1 MSVNLLLVDDEVV
14 DLEWLRRRVLESGLN
29 VRVAGTAHSGFQAL
43 KLMKSEPIDLI
54 LSDIRMPIMTGTE
67 FARKAKTIHP
77 KVKIV
82 FISGHEDFG
91 YAKEAIEINASGY
104 LLKPV
109 EDQELFR
116 ILTEQVAKIE
126 QELEQD
132 RSFTETLSLVNEEL
146 LLRWFEER
154 TPAPATSHVSGV
166 LAHYLEKGTS
176 VALVEIDDLEWK
188 MRNLPPE
195 EQRAEIRKISRT
207 IKTFAADI
215 RFGTVIGG
223 QGNRFVI
230 LAAVPESS
238 FNSLLKELVE
248 HVNRSTSRTVTIGVG
263 RYASNETELHES
275 FRQALAALGAKWLLG
290 KNRIIQGVI
299 DAHPQNTPGKCMEE
313 KVNRMLEAILDYDL
327 VTIDDCLMELLQQD
341 VTLTGKEGVY
351 ALIIRMTSK
360 LHADLQQR
368 KENLYELL
376 EWESRQPDVLFQFET
391 VHDILSWLRRG
402 FFELSEMLYIKG
414 QRQMR
419 KLIEEIMRYVEN
431 NLEKKITLK
440 EVAAH
445 LDFTANYLGQLFK
458 EETGTHFSDYLTGLK
473 TDRVCE
479 LLKDPTKKIY
489 EIADQ
494 MGYKNII
501 YFNRKFKQAMGM
513 TPGEYRKKHKI

>member
-1 MSVNLLLVDDEVV
+1 
-14 DLEWLRRRVLESGLN
+14 
-29 VRVAGTAHSGFQAL
+29 
-43 KLMKSEPIDLI
+43 
-54 LSDIRMPIMTGTE
+54 
-67 FARKAKTIHP
+67 
-77 KVKIV
+77 
-82 FISGHEDFG
+82 
-91 YAKEAIEINASGY
+91 
-104 LLKPV
+104 
-109 EDQELFR
+109 
-116 ILTEQVAKIE
+116 
-126 QELEQD
+126 
-132 RSFTETLSLVNEEL
+132 
-146 LLRWFEER
+146 
-154 TPAPATSHVSGV
+154 
-166 LAHYLEKGTS
+166 
-176 VALVEIDDLEWK
+176 
-188 MRNLPPE
+188 
-195 EQRAEIRKISRT
+195 
-207 IKTFAADI
+207 
-215 RFGTVIGG
+215 
-223 QGNRFVI
+223 
-230 LAAVPESS
+230 
-238 FNSLLKELVE
+238 
-248 HVNRSTSRTVTIGVG
+248 
-263 RYASNETELHES
+263 
-275 FRQALAALGAKWLLG
+275 
-290 KNRIIQGVI
+290 
-299 DAHPQNTPGKCMEE
+299 
-313 KVNRMLEAILDYDL
+313 MLEAILDYDL

-458 EETGTHFSDYLTGLK
+458 EETGTHFSDYLIGLK